1 MADNKPTFSSA
12 FTAAVQ
18 AQRPAP
24 KKAKRVKKPKAAKP
38 VHAKADKANRYAVE
52 VKTTDRGYEAVLVS
66 ADNNEEAAA
75 KALELHPV
83 AETAILG
90 ITKVS
95 PGSP

>member
-1 MADNKPTFSSA
+1 MTDNKGWSPLQGTVRSGD
-12 FTAAVQ
+12 AAKL
-18 AQRPAP
+18 AKRT
-24 KKAKRVKKPKAAKP
+24 KAKAHTAKS
-38 VHAKADKANRYAVE
+38 DKANRYAVE

-90 ITKVS
+90 ITRVS
-95 PGSP
+95 PESP